1 MLFRSGAALR
11 ADFDAICLAGGS
23 TKPRDLEVP
32 GRELQG
38 VHFAMEYLP
47 HPVWKAQLREG
58 MADPEFAAKVGRA
71 LKAIHE
77 ATRGCEKVAARFPT
91 DAIFHT
97 IRIEPYLLATAA
109 KHPDLATAL
118 KAIAERTAGTHEC
131 LVHGDISPKNILA
144 GPQGPVFLDAEC
156 AWYGDPAFDAAFCLN
171 PLLLKAVTNTLQI
184 GIGATIVSV
193 SLFTIIAYV
202 SLRTKYWGRRLL
214 DFLMEDIAAYS
225 DEQVG
230 AVVRDVQ
237 SQARQTL
244 DRYVKPVPVIDAVE
258 ETTIQTAGLDAA
270 SYKLI
275 GNVPANGKAPSGLL
289 RHKGWKADKIDLP
302 TAKPSSILAPAELE
316 VE

>member
-1 MLFRSGAALR
+1 
-11 ADFDAICLAGGS
+11 
-23 TKPRDLEVP
+23 
-32 GRELQG
+32 
-38 VHFAMEYLP
+38 MEYLP

-156 AWYGDPAFDAAFCLN
+156 AWYGDPAFDLAFCLN
-171 PLLLKAVTNTLQI
+171 HLLLKCLWVPKATPRFLACFDALVTTY
-184 GIGATIVSV
+184 A
-193 SLFTIIAYV
+193 
-202 SLRTKYWGRRLL
+202 
-214 DFLMEDIAAYS
+214 
-225 DEQVG
+225 
-230 AVVRDVQ
+230 
-237 SQARQTL
+237 
-244 DRYVKPVPVIDAVE
+244 P
-258 ETTIQTAGLDAA
+258 DAA
-270 SYKLI
+270 LEQRAAALQRAH
-275 GNVPANGKAPSGLL
+275 GPSGPTVPRL
-289 RHKGWKADKIDLP
+289 RG
-302 TAKPSSILAPAELE
+302 
-316 VE
+316 